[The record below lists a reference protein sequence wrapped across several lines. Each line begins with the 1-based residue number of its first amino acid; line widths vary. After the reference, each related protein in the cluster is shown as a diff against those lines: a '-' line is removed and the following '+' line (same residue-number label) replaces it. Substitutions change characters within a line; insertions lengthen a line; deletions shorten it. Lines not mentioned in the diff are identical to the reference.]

1 MKKWHLWLAAS
12 IGLVVILG
20 MMIREFDV
28 DALGKIELAP
38 RFFLGVSLAVLL
50 FVVQNLMLS
59 LRFRHLCQR
68 KLSLSQSFRINVLC
82 EFTSAVTPSAVG
94 GSGLAFIYLNREGV
108 TMGRSIFTMFAALL
122 ADEAFLAISSF
133 LLYLLV
139 PSDVLFCMADNMG
152 VNMEVENE
160 WIKGGIHLVFL
171 GSTLIVA
178 VWTAILYLLLLHR
191 PQMLGWVLKWCC
203 KIPFLS
209 RFQAKVEKFSQDMT
223 MASIEA
229 KQEGMRF
236 WTKLMG
242 YTSMAWLSRFGIVVA
257 ILLAFQVHGNMWVA
271 WCRQWVMW
279 MISILSPTPG
289 GSGVAELMFRLYY
302 SDFLPDAS
310 IAILAAMLW
319 RLIFYYPFL
328 IMGALV
334 LPKWIEKEKD

>member
-12 IGLVVILG
+12 IGLVVIVG
-20 MMIREFDV
+20 MMVREFDV
-28 DALGKIELAP
+28 DALGKIELSP

-68 KLSLSQSFRINVLC
+68 KLTLSQSFRINVLC

-203 KIPFLS
+203 KIPFLR

-328 IMGALV
+328 IMGALA
-334 LPKWIEKEKD
+334 LPNWIEKEKD

>member
-12 IGLVVILG
+12 IGLMVIVG

-28 DALGKIELAP
+28 DALGKVELSP

-152 VNMEVENE
+152 VGMEVENE

-203 KIPFLS
+203 KTPFLR

-328 IMGALV
+328 IMGALE
-334 LPKWIEKEKD
+334 LPMWIEKEKD

>member
-12 IGLVVILG
+12 IGLMVIVG

-28 DALGKIELAP
+28 DALGKVELSP

-203 KIPFLS
+203 KTPFLR

>member
-28 DALGKIELAP
+28 DALGKVELSP

-139 PSDVLFCMADNMG
+139 PSDVLFCMTDNMG
-152 VNMEVENE
+152 VNMEVGNE

-203 KIPFLS
+203 KIPFLR

>member
-1 MKKWHLWLAAS
+1 
-12 IGLVVILG
+12 
-20 MMIREFDV
+20 
-28 DALGKIELAP
+28 
-38 RFFLGVSLAVLL
+38 
-50 FVVQNLMLS
+50 
-59 LRFRHLCQR
+59 
-68 KLSLSQSFRINVLC
+68 
-82 EFTSAVTPSAVG
+82 
-94 GSGLAFIYLNREGV
+94 
-108 TMGRSIFTMFAALL
+108 MGRSIFTMFAALL

-203 KIPFLS
+203 KIPFLR

-229 KQEGMRF
+229 KQEGTRF
-236 WTKLMG
+236 WARWMG